1 MTNDQG
7 DSAGQSAGDSE
18 AEKREVAASL
28 LGSTEW
34 QEKLAAARKA
44 RAKVLA
50 ARTTDPERRLKEAL
64 AKTAEPHRARS
75 AKSSPPS
82 PSPPPPKAASS
93 SQAARPPLAADSAPS
108 MPGVAD
114 RPAPPRGEY
123 AELQSPAPG
132 GRTQFAPRPRRRFSI
147 GVIVGLLL
155 GLLLGVGLGAGALAY
170 LGRADPDVDIQTW
183 LRGVIG
189 EALRERSDLQPAA
202 VEISPAPTGRSQ

>member
-7 DSAGQSAGDSE
+7 DDADPDAAKQ
-18 AEKREVAASL
+18 EVAAAL

-34 QEKLAAARKA
+34 QEKLAAAREA

-75 AKSSPPS
+75 AKVTPPRQPDPPS
-82 PSPPPPKAASS
+82 QATPPP
-93 SQAARPPLAADSAPS
+93 QTARSPTEVAMAPS

-114 RPAPPRGEY
+114 RPAPPRGDY
-123 AELQSPAPG
+123 AEAPSPASPG
-132 GRTQFAPRPRRRFSI
+132 RMPTARPPRRRFRI
-147 GVIVGLLL
+147 GVIL
-155 GLLLGVGLGAGALAY
+155 GLLLGILLGAGLGAGALAY

-189 EALRERSDLQPAA
+189 EALGERSDLLPAG
-202 VEISPAPTGRSQ
+202 VEISPAPTARSQ